1 MSSLKLLGRLA
12 VWAVLASIIAAVF
25 LALVAMVQTFALPP
39 GMFTPYESARLVFL
53 YAVIIGAPFAM
64 IYGAPLYGLLF
75 YRGLASCLTTLL
87 IGFVP
92 AAAVYFLVQN
102 EQQLGLWVAGG
113 RAATALLTHL
123 TVRRS

>member
-1 MSSLKLLGRLA
+1 MSFLKLLGRIE
-12 VWAVLASIIAAVF
+12 VRAVLASIIAAVF

-53 YAVIIGAPFAM
+53 YAVLIGAPFAM

-75 YRGLASCLTTLL
+75 DRGLASWLTTLL
-87 IGFVP
+87 IVFAPG
-92 AAAVYFLVQN
+92 AAVYFLVQN

-113 RAATALLTHL
+113 GGVTALLT
-123 TVRRS
+123 